1 MPIHFG
7 EGARMRIVY
16 TTARFEVMSHRSIGQ
31 STLHRL
37 WRRLLRHPESHRSI
51 RLFTLKRLL
60 KHPESHRS
68 MGQSTL
74 LGLLSRHPI
83 GKLPIGGYVG
93 GGSESFSHLKTRELG
108 TRRRSPRIKRIRRN
122 GVTGCSPNP
131 DNRACFPDDARS
143 ARQQTPSNYSIRPF

>member
-1 MPIHFG
+1 
-7 EGARMRIVY
+7 MRIVY
-16 TTARFEVMSHRSIGQ
+16 TTARFEVISHRSISQ

-37 WRRLLRHPESHRSI
+37 WRQFLRHPQSHRSM
-51 RLFTLKRLL
+51 RQLTLNKLL

-68 MGQSTL
+68 ISQSTL
-74 LGLLSRHPI
+74 LGLLSHHPI

-108 TRRRSPRIKRIRRN
+108 TRPRIQRIQRIPRN
-122 GVTGCSPNP
+122 GVTGCSTNP

-143 ARQQTPSNYSIRPF
+143 TRQTPSKYTGALPCFVN